1 GDAVAAG
8 SATVAGGTPGGEPGA
23 GPVAMPAIV
32 RRAGWG
38 ADERLMTW
46 QPEYVHSV
54 EAVAF
59 HHTATGNDYAPGD
72 VPRLMRAIYYY
83 QAVSRGWG
91 DIGYSVL
98 VDRFGR
104 LWEGRYG
111 GLSR

>member
-1 GDAVAAG
+1 
-8 SATVAGGTPGGEPGA
+8 
-23 GPVAMPAIV
+23 
-32 RRAGWG
+32 AGWG

-46 QPEYVHSV
+46 QPQYVHSV

-59 HHTATGNDYAPGD
+59 HHTATGNDYASGD

-111 GLSR
+111 GLSRAVVGAHAGGFNRATAGIAVIGDHRTVDVP